1 MADFT
6 PEEHASIEAKANVNA
21 MAAGLD
27 TFEDQLQQCAHA
39 AGKGV
44 QHITARI
51 QSDIAKL
58 KGSYEQQKGSVVTK
72 MGKVEQQKIVRAS
85 QLTVHP

>member
-39 AGKGV
+39 F
-44 QHITARI
+44 
-51 QSDIAKL
+51 
-58 KGSYEQQKGSVVTK
+58 
-72 MGKVEQQKIVRAS
+72 
-85 QLTVHP
+85 